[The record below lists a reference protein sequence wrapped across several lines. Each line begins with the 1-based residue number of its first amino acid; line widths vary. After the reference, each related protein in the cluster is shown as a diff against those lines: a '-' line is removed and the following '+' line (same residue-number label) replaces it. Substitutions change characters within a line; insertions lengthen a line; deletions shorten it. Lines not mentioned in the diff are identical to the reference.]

1 VSILEGE
8 PVRIPKVS
16 VVVAGQLRRSI
27 IRGEFRPGD
36 PLPNETELMEL
47 YDVSRPV
54 VREALRIIESESL
67 ISVKRGAKGGA
78 RVQRPDIVVAARH
91 TALLLQI
98 DGATVADVFEARLI
112 LEPDAVRRLAE
123 RRPPEAIARLR
134 ELHEQELALTENTL
148 TGYPIHAALFH
159 EGLIEL
165 AGNKTLAVLSRLL
178 LEIIQVQN
186 RATFSVL
193 ASAGVEI
200 ARGAA
205 ESHGQLIDL
214 IESGEVDA
222 AVAMWRQHLEEAAE
236 MALAR
241 LGPTT
246 IVDLLDHDIPGR

>member
-98 DGATVADVFEARLI
+98 DGATVDV
-112 LEPDAVRRLAE
+112 
-123 RRPPEAIARLR
+123 
-134 ELHEQELALTENTL
+134 
-148 TGYPIHAALFH
+148 
-159 EGLIEL
+159 
-165 AGNKTLAVLSRLL
+165 
-178 LEIIQVQN
+178 
-186 RATFSVL
+186 
-193 ASAGVEI
+193 
-200 ARGAA
+200 
-205 ESHGQLIDL
+205 
-214 IESGEVDA
+214 
-222 AVAMWRQHLEEAAE
+222 
-236 MALAR
+236 
-241 LGPTT
+241 
-246 IVDLLDHDIPGR
+246 LDHQPRTKRVTSGSSPSWRLQWPWTAASKLTPAGRVSSE